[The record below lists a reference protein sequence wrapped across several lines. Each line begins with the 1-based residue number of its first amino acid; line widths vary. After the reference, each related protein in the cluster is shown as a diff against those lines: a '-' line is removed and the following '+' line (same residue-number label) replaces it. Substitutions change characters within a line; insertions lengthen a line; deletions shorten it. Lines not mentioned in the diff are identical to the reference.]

1 MYTKKT
7 VRDIEVAGQ
16 RVLVRVDFNVP
27 IEDGVVTDDTR
38 IRAALPT
45 IRYLADHHARVILC
59 SHLGRPADA
68 PDPAYSLEP
77 VCRVLSRLLG
87 REVNFA
93 ASQDLDGEVLEATKN
108 MADGEVMLLEN
119 LRFYPGEKT
128 KDPEFARKL
137 AALADIYVNDAFG
150 TAHRDHAS
158 TVGVAE
164 LLPAVS
170 GFLLSREVEMLTDML
185 ADPEKPF
192 VGVLGGSKVSDK
204 IAVISKLVETCD
216 TLLVG
221 GGMAFTF
228 IAAKGTNTGDSLV
241 EPEWIDQARLM
252 LEKAQEYNCEI
263 MLPIDLVVAAEIAE
277 DATTFIVG
285 REEIPDGLMGLDIGP
300 ATSAKFQ
307 HEIERARTIYWN
319 GPMGV
324 FELEPFESG
333 TRELAKAVARN
344 NRAVSI
350 IGGGDSVAA
359 LKKFGYED
367 SVTFISTGGGASMKL
382 VEGAKLPGLEA
393 LDNK

>member
-1 MYTKKT
+1 MNSKKT

-27 IEDGVVTDDTR
+27 IEDGVVMDDTR

-45 IRYLADHHARVILC
+45 IRFLADHNARVILC
-59 SHLGRPADA
+59 SHLGRPKDA
-68 PDPAYSLEP
+68 PEPQFSLRP
-77 VCRVLSRLLG
+77 VCSVLSRLLG
-87 REVNFA
+87 REVTFA
-93 ASQDLDGEVLEATKN
+93 DGDLSTDVLAAVQG
-108 MADGEVMLLEN
+108 MGDGEVMLLEN
-119 LRFYPGEKT
+119 LRFNPGEKR
-128 KDPEFARKL
+128 KDPEFTRKL

-170 GFLLSREVEMLTDML
+170 GFLLAREVEMLTDTL
-185 ADPEKPF
+185 GSPEKPF
-192 VGVLGGSKVSDK
+192 VAILGGSKVSDK
-204 IAVISKLVETCD
+204 IAIIDKLLETCD
-216 TLLVG
+216 RLLIG

-228 IAAKGTNTGDSLV
+228 IAAKGNGVGNSLV
-241 EPEWIDQARLM
+241 EREWIDAARQM
-252 LEKAQEYNCEI
+252 LEKALQTGCEL
-263 MLPIDLVVAAEIAE
+263 MLPIDLVVAPEISE

-307 HEIERARTIYWN
+307 AEIERAKTIFWN

-324 FELEPFESG
+324 FELASFESG
-333 TRELAKAVARN
+333 TKELAKAVARN
-344 NRAVSI
+344 NRAVSV

-367 SVTFISTGGGASMKL
+367 KVTFISTGGGASMKL

-393 LDNK
+393 LDAK

>member
-1 MYTKKT
+1 VYTKKT

>member
-1 MYTKKT
+1 
-7 VRDIEVAGQ
+7 
-16 RVLVRVDFNVP
+16 VP
-27 IEDGVVTDDTR
+27 IADGVVADDTR

-68 PDPAYSLEP
+68 PDPQFSLEP
-77 VCRVLSRLLG
+77 ICGTLSRLLG
-87 REVNFA
+87 RKVTFA
-93 ASQDLDGEVLEATKN
+93 GGELDNAAYKVTQAMN
-108 MADGEVMLLEN
+108 DGDVVMLEN
-119 LRFYPGEKT
+119 LRFNSGEKS

-137 AALADIYVNDAFG
+137 ANLADIYVNDAFG

-170 GFLLSREVEMLTDML
+170 GLLLAKEVEMMTDIF
-185 ADPEKPF
+185 AVPEKPF
-192 VGVLGGSKVSDK
+192 VGILGGSKVSDK
-204 IAVISKLVETCD
+204 IGIINKLLETCD
-216 TLLVG
+216 KLLIG

-228 IAAKGTNTGDSLV
+228 IAAKGLGVGNSLI
-241 EPEWIDQARLM
+241 EHEWIDEARQM
-252 LEKAQEYNCEI
+252 LEKARECGCDLL
-263 MLPIDLVVAAEIAE
+263 LPIDLVVAAEIAE

-300 ATSAKFQ
+300 ATGAMFQ
-307 HEIERARTIYWN
+307 QEIARARTIYWN

-324 FELEPFESG
+324 FEVEPFEQG
-333 TRELAKAVARN
+333 TRDVARAVGRN
-344 NRAVSI
+344 NRAVSV

-359 LKKFGYED
+359 LKKFGCED
-367 SVTFISTGGGASMKL
+367 MVTFVSTGGGASMRL
-382 VEGAKLPGLEA
+382 VEGAVLPGLDA